1 MRSRKSDSDE
11 IELAMSNK
19 SFVISHRNTKRT
31 GNKTRPRIVFAK
43 FFFSSGQLVKL
54 HKNQFTPEKSNLQ
67 ACLAGFSSR
76 LASRTSPKSLR
87 NWDFRD
93 EVKKRLKS
101 ALNARPLVRRLFT
114 PEIKILL
121 HCRWNTNF
129 LCVHERR
136 RKRSAES
143 ESENVFHT
151 WDGMNGI
158 VQQVG
163 NRFSRWKH
171 LFGAPKVEASLP
183 F

>member
-19 SFVISHRNTKRT
+19 SFVISHRKTKRT

-76 LASRTSPKSLR
+76 LASRTSPKSLG

-136 RKRSAES
+136 RKKGLPRARAKMSSIRETAWMELCNRWEIDFLDES
-143 ESENVFHT
+143 TCSE
-151 WDGMNGI
+151 
-158 VQQVG
+158 
-163 NRFSRWKH
+163 RRR
-171 LFGAPKVEASLP
+171 
-183 F
+183 